1 MNIKNETIN
10 TLLAGGTELT
20 KKMDDLFG
28 VSNIIQS
35 LNIKKRGLSLDK
47 ILLSL
52 VSTRIDQPDSVL
64 NSVRYL
70 KEESSAPLVF
80 DIDPGEIHERTYYR
94 GLELL
99 GRHYEEIYPLIMA
112 QVNKHFRLD
121 MNYVFIDW
129 TSSYFN
135 GCKCSIAK
143 HGHSKDRRADKRQVK
158 IGLAMTAGKC
168 IPFHISVEEGNL
180 VDMKH
185 FGKDYSAFKE
195 KLPKNALMV
204 FDKGAKSKGNCQMIL
219 DNGDDYLSAIK
230 NTAELRKKIKQ
241 VDKDSMI
248 ELFSYKNGDKVFGYW
263 KDYGGVYEYLY
274 YDERKAKKDA
284 KKRQKKIN
292 KILGRRKEMI
302 KKIQKKGFKALTKK
316 KRKTFELNDSVVT
329 TEITI
334 QERLVKKTNE
344 EITTELEADKY
355 LDGFF
360 ALESSR
366 NLKPKSALRLYRRK
380 DKVEKLIS
388 DLKSVHKIRPFRVW
402 NDTSV
407 KGAALICMIATLFVG
422 LLQLAMNCTGKTKKT
437 ILDRIRRLTL
447 VVSFDKQ
454 VGDSYDLVARLFW
467 GKAWLYGCPHGRN

>member
-28 VSNIIQS
+28 VSNIVQS
-35 LNIKKRGLSLDK
+35 LNIKKKGLSLDK

-52 VSTRIDQPDSVL
+52 VSARIDQPDSVL

-70 KEESSAPLVF
+70 KRESSAPFVF
-80 DIDPGEIHERTYYR
+80 DIDSGEIHERTYYR

-121 MNYVFIDW
+121 MNHVFIDW

-135 GCKCSIAK
+135 GCKCPLAK
-143 HGHSKDRRADKRQVK
+143 HGFSKDHRPDKRQAK

-185 FGKDYSAFKE
+185 FRKDYSAFKE
-195 KLPKNALMV
+195 KLPKKALMV
-204 FDKGAKSKGNCQMIL
+204 FDKGAKSKENCQMIL

-248 ELFSYKNGDKVFGYW
+248 ELFSYKNGGKVFGYW
-263 KDYGGVYEYLY
+263 KEYGGVYEYLY

-316 KRKTFELNDSVVT
+316 KRKTVELNDSIVT
-329 TEITI
+329 TEIMI
-334 QERLVKKTNE
+334 QERLVKKTDE

-388 DLKSVHKIRPFRVW
+388 DLKSVYKIRPFRVW
-402 NDTSV
+402 NDDSV

-422 LLQLAMNCTGKTKKT
+422 LLQLAMDCTGKTKKT

-447 VVSFDKQ
+447 VVSFDKTGNITFKKFAN
-454 VGDSYDLVARLFW
+454 VGEFLSKFMNFSF
-467 GKAWLYGCPHGRN
+467 G